1 MLPRTVSNF
10 SYWEILQKVSR
21 SDKLSILKHSKQ
33 LLDMTNISKRPHS
46 NNTNIQYH
54 PQGIGHYC
62 ASSNTGTRHLS

>member
-33 LLDMTNISKRPHS
+33 LLDMTNMSKRPCS
-46 NNTNIQYH
+46 SNTNIQYH
-54 PQGIGHYC
+54 PQGISHYY
-62 ASSNTGTRHLS
+62 ASSNIGTRHLS

>member
-46 NNTNIQYH
+46 SNTNIQYH
-54 PQGIGHYC
+54 PQGIGHYY